1 MLSKLEN
8 DYFDNVSSKFGDLDE
23 EQGKALKDEIHNT
36 FSRLDVDALKK
47 DPMGLLNNP
56 TKQNELWEQVNSL
69 IDYNNIPEL
78 SGENV
83 VDVSVD
89 DTTRVDSTATVKR
102 GLNDINGKISTAGD
116 ATDSVDV
123 GNANDDAVDV
133 TDNKDKNRNNDENEI
148 GG

>member
-1 MLSKLEN
+1 MKN
-8 DYFDNVSSKFGDLDE
+8 DELRSTV
-23 EQGKALKDEIHNT
+23 Q
-36 FSRLDVDALKK
+36 DVYNQTA
-47 DPMGLLNNP
+47 GSNP
-56 TKQNELWEQVNSL
+56 EDSL

-89 DTTRVDSTATVKR
+89 DTTRVGSTATVKR